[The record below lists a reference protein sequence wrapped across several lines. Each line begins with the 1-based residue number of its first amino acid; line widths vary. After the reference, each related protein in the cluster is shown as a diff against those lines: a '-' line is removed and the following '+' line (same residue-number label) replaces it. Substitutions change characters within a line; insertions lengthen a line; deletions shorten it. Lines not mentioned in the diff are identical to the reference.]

1 MEEQVYKIMAMLM
14 LIHNE
19 NMSILQCLLRKDV
32 AKEIT
37 EKHQGQMQDIL
48 SGKIGEENGL

>member
-1 MEEQVYKIMAMLM
+1 MEEQIYKIMAMLM

-32 AKEIT
+32 AKEIIDNY
-37 EKHQGQMQDIL
+37 KGQMQDIL
-48 SGKIGEENGL
+48 SGKLEDK